1 MCPKTCR
8 FADDCFIQM
17 PRKLAIL
24 WTRANFCD
32 VHLKKDTGLFPLYL
46 AKSYGLSAEI
56 VFTESAKSTMKTDI
70 DGVVALTKVP
80 KKTVFEGAPSFSI
93 FHFFRWYSFIA
104 PYISYIKQNRN
115 TISHYMFF
123 HATDNSLVLAWL
135 ASRYNKNAKIW
146 IKMDANIAAAK
157 GLAFLFSRQR
167 SVKHTIRQFLFK
179 RLFKSV
185 DLLSTESQS
194 TYEIISNTA
203 IKFCKNIC
211 VIPNG
216 IKLSKLNATFSKEKV
231 MICVGRLGSKQKNI
245 AVLLKALET
254 VNLKDWKIYLI
265 GSTQIENFDFES
277 AVQEFYKFHPEK
289 KSCVII
295 TGNISD
301 KEKLNE
307 YYRKSSVF
315 IMPSEQESFCIAAI
329 EAGMTGN
336 YLLLSDFSS
345 ARDFVPNGEY
355 GYILPES
362 KENEQNKEVMTEK
375 LAERIYA
382 IVDGKI
388 DVVSN
393 AENRAEYFREKFSI
407 ENIVNCQ
414 TLKRWME

>member
-1 MCPKTCR
+1 MN
-8 FADDCFIQM
+8 Q
-17 PRKLAIL
+17 
-24 WTRANFCD
+24 
-32 VHLKKDTGLFPLYL
+32 KDTGLFPLYL
-46 AKSYGLSAEI
+46 SKSYGLPAEI
-56 VFTESAKSTMKTDI
+56 VFTESDKGTMKTDI

-93 FHFFRWYSFIA
+93 FLFFRWYSFIA
-104 PYISYIKQNRN
+104 PYISYIKKNRD
-115 TISHYMFF
+115 TVSHYMFF
-123 HATDNSLVLAWL
+123 HATDNSLILAWL
-135 ASRYNKNAKIW
+135 VKRYNKNARIW
-146 IKMDANIAAAK
+146 LKMDANIAAAK
-157 GLAFLFSRQR
+157 GLDYLFSRQR
-167 SVKHTIRQFLFK
+167 NLKHTIKQFLFK

-185 DLLSTESQS
+185 DLLSTESQ
-194 TYEIISNTA
+194 TIYEIILNSEV
-203 IKFCKNIC
+203 KFCKNIC

-216 IKLSKLNATFSKEKV
+216 IEIAKLNETFSKEKV

-245 AVLLKALET
+245 AVLIKALEF
-254 VNLKDWKIYLI
+254 VDLKDWKIYLI
-265 GSTQIENFDFES
+265 GSRATKDYDFER
-277 AVQEFYKFHPEK
+277 AVHEFYNTCPEK
-289 KSCVII
+289 KDSVII
-295 TGNISD
+295 PGNISN

-375 LAERIYA
+375 LAERIQA
-382 IVDGKI
+382 IVDGKV

-407 ENIVNCQ
+407 ENIVNDQ
-414 TLKRWME
+414 ALKQWVE